1 MARSVQAR
9 CSTLTARGRFMKR
22 FLAAAAAASL
32 TAGASARLAAQSGVT
47 DPVLKRLWTLG
58 MDSSH
63 TWDLAQ
69 VFFDSIGPR
78 LTGTPQGTEAS
89 DWVMKNYRAWGIDAR
104 REQYG
109 TWRGWSRGYSHIDL
123 VKPRIRT
130 LEAMTLGNSPGTGGK
145 DVTGA
150 TVILPM
156 VADSNEFVRWLP

>member
-1 MARSVQAR
+1 
-9 CSTLTARGRFMKR
+9 MKR
-22 FLAAAAAASL
+22 FLAIAAAASL
-32 TAGASARLAAQSGVT
+32 TAGASARVAAQTGVT
-47 DPVLKRLWTLG
+47 DPVLKRIWTLG
-58 MDSSH
+58 IDSSH

-78 LTGTPQGTEAS
+78 LTGTPQGTQAS

-130 LEAMTLGNSPGTGGK
+130 LEAMTLGNSPGTAGK
-145 DVTGA
+145 DVTGTTA
-150 TVILPM
+150 ILPM
-156 VADSNEFVRWLP
+156 VADSNE